1 MNFSLTP
8 IIKKL
13 KQKKTYTVI
22 FLLGMV
28 VVYSA
33 YKAFEYPRAWGSY
46 RGNPGTNT
54 FSPLIQINKTNVQNL
69 EVAWQFGPGA
79 LPPGTTPPAGGRG
92 GFGGGS
98 QSNPIV
104 INGVMYNI
112 LNRRVYAI
120 NATTGEQV
128 WEFDPSANGVT
139 GQVSLRGVS
148 YWEKGDDRR
157 IMTSVGPNLIAIN
170 AKTGELIKTFGV
182 DGKVDMR
189 ENLIPGADHK
199 TITNVSSSSPGAIY
213 QDLIIMGSKVDE
225 DYGAAPGHIRAYN
238 VITGKLAWIFHTIP
252 HPGEYGYETWPKDA
266 WKEFG
271 GVNDWAGLSVDP
283 KRGMVFIATGGISY
297 DFYGVDRPGS
307 NLFAN
312 SVVALDAKT
321 GKRKWHFQTVHHDL
335 WDWDLPSPPNLVTI
349 TKNGKKI
356 DAVVQLTK
364 SGFVFVLDRVTG
376 KSLFP
381 IIEKKVPRSDIPGE
395 KAWPTQPIPTLP
407 KPFARQGI
415 TEDQIANYSQAS
427 HDSAV
432 KMWKNLR
439 YEGIYTPPSVKGT
452 YHSPGSN
459 GGSDWGGGSFDPRTN
474 ILYVKSDDKP
484 EIIRMQKIENRA
496 ITNQTDFEIGRTI
509 YNQNCVACHG
519 ANKGGD
525 ENYPSL
531 VNIQKKMTDEQ
542 IIAKIKAGGG
552 KMPGFAAAIAGKE
565 AAILSYVLG
574 NDTKTYITAQSGNA
588 PAQPAQKVRYRNVV
602 AYQELRQPDRKPFL
616 KPPYGTLNAINLAT
630 GQYVFRVTAGNNPS
644 LQTPGG
650 PPTGVIGSSGTIST
664 AGDIVFWGGGGNV
677 DRTFKAYDAKTGKIL
692 WETTLPGA
700 QNSTPS
706 TYMGADGNQYI
717 AITIGS
723 DATHPNG
730 SVITYRLKK

>member
-1 MNFSLTP
+1 MNFSLTL

-22 FLLGMV
+22 SLLGIV
-28 VVYSA
+28 ILYSA
-33 YKAFEYPRAWGSY
+33 YKVFEDHPRIWSSY
-46 RGNPGTNT
+46 RGNSETNAY
-54 FSPLIQINKTNVQNL
+54 SPLTQINAKNVQNL
-69 EVAWQFGPGA
+69 EVAWQYGPGA
-79 LPPGTTPPAGGRG
+79 LPAGTAAPAGGGRFG
-92 GFGGGS
+92 GGGS

-104 INGVMYNI
+104 VDGVMFNI
-112 LNRRVYAI
+112 LNRKVYAI
-120 NATTGEQV
+120 NSTTGEQV
-128 WEFDPSANGVT
+128 WEFDPSTNALT
-139 GQVSLRGVS
+139 GGLTLRGVS
-148 YWEKGDDRR
+148 YWEKGNDKR
-157 IMTSVGPNLIAIN
+157 IMTSVGSNLIAIN

-189 ENLIPGADHK
+189 VDLIPGADIK
-199 TITNVSSSSPGAIY
+199 TVQVSSSSPGAIY
-213 QDLIIMGSKVDE
+213 GDLIIMGSKVDE
-225 DYGAAPGHIRAYN
+225 NYGAAPGHIRAYN
-238 VITGKLAWIFHTIP
+238 VITGKLTWTFHTIP

-271 GVNDWAGLSVDP
+271 GANDWAGLSVDQ
-283 KRGMVFIATGGISY
+283 KRGMVFIATGGTSY

-312 SVVALDAKT
+312 SVVALDART

-364 SGFVFVLDRVTG
+364 SGFTFVLDRVTG

-381 IIEKKVPRSDIPGE
+381 IVEKKVPRSDIPGE
-395 KAWPTQPIPTLP
+395 QAWPTQPIPTLP
-407 KPFARQGI
+407 KPFARQAI
-415 TEDQIANYSQAS
+415 TEDEIANYSQAA
-427 HDSAV
+427 HDSSV
-432 KMWKNLR
+432 RMFRKLR
-439 YEGIYTPPSVKGT
+439 YEGIFTPPSVKGT

-474 ILYVKSDDKP
+474 ILYVKSNDNP

-496 ITNQTDFEIGRTI
+496 VTNQTDFEIGRTI
-509 YNQNCVACHG
+509 YTNNCVGCHG
-519 ANKGGD
+519 VSKGGD
-525 ENYPSL
+525 ELNYPSL
-531 VNIQKKMTDEQ
+531 INIQKRLTDEQ
-542 IIAKIKAGGG
+542 IIAKIKTGGG
-552 KMPGFAAAIAGKE
+552 KMPGYASVIAGKE
-565 AAILSYVLG
+565 AAILAYVTG
-574 NDTKTYITAQSGNA
+574 NDTKTYVTSQSGNA
-588 PAQPAQKVRYRNVV
+588 GPAPVQKVRYTNVV
-602 AYQELRQPDRKPFL
+602 AYQALRQPDRKPFL

-630 GQYVFRVTAGNNPS
+630 GQYVFRVTAGNDPS

-650 PPTGVIGSSGTIST
+650 PETGATGNSGAIST
-664 AGDIVFWGGGGNV
+664 AGGIVFWGGGA
-677 DRTFKAYDAKTGKIL
+677 DRKFKAYDSKTGKTI

-717 AITIGS
+717 AITIGA